1 MTFLL
6 PCMGGWCEKR
16 EHCANYHQGVP
27 LTVGAPAERI
37 CEKGQ
42 DGFSPWAVVI
52 PLQIAEP
59 PQLHEEL

>member
-1 MTFLL
+1 MTLLL

-16 EHCANYHQGVP
+16 EHCANYHEG
-27 LTVGAPAERI
+27 TAGAPSERI

-52 PLQIAEP
+52 PLQTAVP
-59 PQLHEEL
+59 AQLHGEL